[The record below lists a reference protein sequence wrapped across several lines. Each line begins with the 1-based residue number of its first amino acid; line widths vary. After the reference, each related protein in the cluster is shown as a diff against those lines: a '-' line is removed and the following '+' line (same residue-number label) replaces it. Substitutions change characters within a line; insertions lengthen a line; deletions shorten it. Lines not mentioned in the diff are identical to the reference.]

1 MIDWESV
8 VAGNTARGYGWAAVF
23 FVVLVGLFWLLQK
36 AVLWRVRRLTDKTAT
51 DIDDTLVRLI
61 EKIRPPVFMVVA
73 LWVAVRTLTLT
84 PLLRSIVNGA
94 TVAVLVYQT
103 VITLQTLINFVIG
116 RRLKQS
122 AHESALLIVNKI
134 AAVVLWSVGI
144 LFVLSNFGINVTSLV
159 AGLGIGG
166 IAIALAAQN
175 ILGDLFSALAIYL
188 DKPFAVGDF
197 IITGDVMGQVTHI
210 GIKTTRLRALSGEE
224 IVLPNRD
231 VTAARIRNLRRMR
244 QRRVVFELGVAADTP
259 AEVLR
264 GMPGLIKKSVERA
277 ENTRFSAANL
287 VKLDDGRFVFEVVYH
302 VTDPDF
308 DIYRG
313 VQEKIVLEIVEESR
327 RASISVVSVV

>member
-8 VAGNTARGYGWAAVF
+8 VAGNTARDYGWAAIF
-23 FVVLVGLFWLLQK
+23 FVALVGLFWLLQK

-73 LWVAVRTLTLT
+73 LWVTVRTLSLT
-84 PLLRSIVNGA
+84 PLLRSIVDGA
-94 TVAVLVYQT
+94 TAAVLVYQT
-103 VITLQTLINFVIG
+103 IITVQTLINFVIG
-116 RRLKQS
+116 RRRRQS
-122 AHESALLIVNKI
+122 AHESELLIVNKI
-134 AAVVLWSVGI
+134 SAVVLWSVGI

-175 ILGDLFSALAIYL
+175 ILGDLFGALAIYL

-197 IITGDVMGQVTHI
+197 IITGDVMGQVTHV

-264 GMPGLIKKSVERA
+264 TIPDLIKKGVERA
-277 ENTRFSAANL
+277 ANTRFSAANL
-287 VKLDDGRFVFEVVYH
+287 VKLDNGRFVFEVVYH

-313 VQEKIVLEIVEESR
+313 VHQAIILSIMEMFEAEKISPLLFV
-327 RASISVVSVV
+327 

>member
-8 VAGNTARGYGWAAVF
+8 VAGNTTRGYGWAAVF

-36 AVLWRVRRLTDKTAT
+36 VVLWRVRRLTDKTAT

-84 PLLRSIVNGA
+84 PLLRAIVDGA

-116 RRLKQS
+116 RRLRRS

-134 AAVVLWSVGI
+134 SAVVLWSVGI

-197 IITGDVMGQVTHI
+197 IITGDVMGQVTHV

-264 GMPGLIKKSVERA
+264 TIPDLIKKGVERV

-287 VKLDDGRFVFEVVYH
+287 VKLDSSRFVFEVVYH

-313 VQEKIVLEIVEESR
+313 VQEKIVLEIVEECA
-327 RASISVVSVV
+327 RASIAVVSVV